1 MYSIHD
7 MSITAILNLYKRPY
21 TLIEQLTAVQNQ
33 SVPPTKIIIW
43 KNFAEGI
50 ELPSIPSELMKN
62 VTIIQSSENYGV
74 WARFTP
80 GLLVNTEYVCIF
92 DDDTIPQRKWF
103 ENCLNTQKTHPGLL
117 GAIGLCFY
125 EGNRYIYGARYG
137 WDGPCDTPVEVDIVG
152 HSWFFRQEWLGILWQ
167 FKPNYDIMLK
177 AGEDIAFSY
186 MLQKNGIKT
195 YVPPHPKDD
204 IEMYGSHPEKA
215 WKYGNDS
222 AAISIHQS
230 SLFTF
235 DSILTNMIDNLGF
248 ETIANRKAKEQ
259 RQKT

>member
-1 MYSIHD
+1 
-7 MSITAILNLYKRPY
+7 MSITAILNVYKRPY
-21 TLIEQLTAVQNQ
+21 TLIEQLSAVQNQ

-43 KNFAEGI
+43 KNFAEGV
-50 ELPSIPSELMKN
+50 ELPPIPSELMKN
-62 VTIIQSSENYGV
+62 VSIIQSSENYGV

-103 ENCLNTQKTHPGLL
+103 ENCLNTQKTHAGLL

-125 EGNRYIYGARYG
+125 EGNRYMNGPRFG

-167 FKPNYDIMLK
+167 FKPDYDIMLK

-195 YVPPHPKDD
+195 YVPPHPKND

-215 WKYGNDS
+215 MLYGNDS
-222 AAISIHQS
+222 SAISIHQS
-230 SLFTF
+230 SLVRF
-235 DSILTNMIDNLGF
+235 DSILRNMIDNMGF

-259 RQKT
+259 SEKTSTNL

>member
-1 MYSIHD
+1 
-7 MSITAILNLYKRPY
+7 MSITAILTLYKRPH
-21 TLIEQLTAVQNQ
+21 TLIEQLTAVQTQ
-33 SVPPTKIIIW
+33 SVPPAKIIIW

-50 ELPSIPSELMKN
+50 TLPSIPPELMKN

-80 GLLVNTEYVCIF
+80 GLLVNTEYVCVF

-117 GAIGLCFY
+117 GAIGICFH
-125 EGNRYIYGARYG
+125 EGNKYIGPRFG

-152 HSWFFRQEWLGILWQ
+152 HAWFFRQEWLGLLWQ
-167 FKPNYDIMLK
+167 FRPSYDIMLR

-186 MLQKNGIKT
+186 MLQRHGIKT

-204 IEMYGSHPEKA
+204 IEMYGSHPKKA
-215 WKYGNDS
+215 LQYGTDS
-222 AAISIHQS
+222 AAITSDSSIFPIFS
-230 SLFTF
+230 F
-235 DSILTNMIDNLGF
+235 ILENMIDRMGF
-248 ETIANRKAKEQ
+248 ETIANRKAKEK
-259 RQKT
+259 REKA